1 MHLWDRLRYAK
12 SVLQPVYSKYAIL
25 YEDPS
30 KPDEPVNIV
39 SPDPNWL
46 AAALKGDILPPVTA
60 YIQDRETVAK
70 QTPTHPYAEPV
81 GAMTE
86 EEAIEYLI
94 MKDIEPSIWRDYTG
108 NRVILKIVP
117 IEAVPTDRTYRNA
130 WRITQ

>member
-46 AAALKGDILPPVTA
+46 AAALKGGILPPVTA
-60 YIQDRETVAK
+60 YIQDRETVAE